1 MACVSGL
8 FDSFDEAYDAM
19 TALRQGGISAEHLSL
34 ITNNMVL
41 QANREAKLS
50 TTRTSDAS
58 QSDAAAPVS
67 PPPDS
72 HAFEALGIMTLP
84 GIGEVAA
91 IGWVTAA
98 LVGVAGS
105 TQNAMQPASLVNT
118 LQQNDVSERMAETY
132 SEALRRGSTLL
143 LIRCAKAEIAQVEA
157 LLDEWG
163 SVKIDERRDA
173 YVAEGWITFDRTMP
187 ALTFEEIE
195 RDRRTRGLV
204 R

>member
-1 MACVSGL
+1 
-8 FDSFDEAYDAM
+8 
-19 TALRQGGISAEHLSL
+19 
-34 ITNNMVL
+34 L

-50 TTRTSDAS
+50 TTRTLDAS